1 MNGIIFVEISLY
13 GGMVLKKYKTL
24 LFDLDDTL
32 LDFGATENEALHK
45 LFAEQHIEL
54 TPEIKAYYKKLND
67 RLWQEF
73 ELGKMEREEVVN
85 SRFTLLF
92 EHYGL
97 KVDGAALE
105 GRYRTF
111 LSEGHHLIEGA
122 VELMQDIYEQF
133 DLYVVTN
140 GESKTQYKRLKDSG
154 LERYFKDVFIS
165 EEVGHQKP
173 TKEFFDY
180 VFSKIEPFDRESTL
194 IVGDSLT
201 ADVTGGYNAGI
212 DTCWINI
219 RGKQNNSKVIPTYEI
234 KKLDELYKILNI
246 EK

>member
-1 MNGIIFVEISLY
+1 
-13 GGMVLKKYKTL
+13 MVLKKYKTL

-32 LDFGATENEALHK
+32 LDFGATEDAALHK

-54 TPEIKAYYKKLND
+54 TPEIKTYYKELND

-73 ELGKMEREEVVN
+73 ELGKLEREEVVN

-97 KVDGAALE
+97 NVDGAVLE
-105 GRYRTF
+105 ERYRTF
-111 LSEGHHLIEGA
+111 LAEGHQLIEGA
-122 VELMQDIYEQF
+122 LELIQDLYEQF

-140 GESKTQYKRLKDSG
+140 GESNTQYKRLKDSG

-165 EEVGHQKP
+165 EAVGQQKP
-173 TKEFFDY
+173 KKEFFDY
-180 VFSKIEPFDRESTL
+180 VFSKIENFDRERAL

-201 ADVTGGYNAGI
+201 ADVTGGHNAGI
-212 DTCWINI
+212 DSCWINI
-219 RGKQNNSKVIPTYEI
+219 RGKKNDTKVIPTYEI
-234 KKLDELYKILNI
+234 KKLKELYQILNI
-246 EK
+246 ER